1 MLSLGA
7 KPEVWRLSDNPL
19 SAAFWQS
26 HYWGGV
32 AVTGLMLLSLAVRPE
47 ILRDLRFRRLHISA
61 SVLAALLF
69 LARAI
74 SGSRD
79 LLEIPLSWQK
89 PAVYSCDFSIRTCPT
104 PLAQDAS

>member
-1 MLSLGA
+1 
-7 KPEVWRLSDNPL
+7 
-19 SAAFWQS
+19 
-26 HYWGGV
+26 
-32 AVTGLMLLSLAVRPE
+32 MLLSLAARPE

-69 LARAI
+69 LAQAI

-89 PAVYSCDFSIRTCPT
+89 PAVYSCDFSTRTCPT

>member
-1 MLSLGA
+1 M
-7 KPEVWRLSDNPL
+7 
-19 SAAFWQS
+19 
-26 HYWGGV
+26 
-32 AVTGLMLLSLAVRPE
+32 TGLMLASLAARQE

-69 LARAI
+69 LAQAI

-89 PAVYSCDFSIRTCPT
+89 PAVYSCDFAARACPSV
-104 PLAQDAS
+104 LVQEAS